1 MTNAREILNFWREIG
16 PKGWW
21 KKDDAIDKRI
31 VDEFGDLHAKAV
43 AGELSD
49 WENNAD
55 DCLALVLILDQFS
68 RNMFRG
74 DPATFAHDAHG
85 LAIAKA
91 AIAKGHDKEADEN
104 LATFFYLPLMHSEA
118 LDDQEECVRIF
129 EAIDKPENLKA
140 AIEHRDIIKQ
150 FGRFPHRNEVL
161 GRETTPE
168 ELAFLDGGGFKG

>member
-1 MTNAREILNFWREIG
+1 MKNAQTVLEFWREIG

-21 KKDDAIDKRI
+21 KKDVAIDKRI
-31 VDEFGDLHAKAV
+31 IDEFGELHAQAV

-49 WENNAD
+49 WEKNAD

-74 DPATFAHDAHG
+74 DPATFAQDAQC

-91 AIAKGHDKEADEN
+91 AIAKRYDKEADNN

-118 LDDQEECVRIF
+118 LEHQVECVRIF
-129 EAIDKPENLKA
+129 ETMDIPENLKA
-140 AIEHRDIIKQ
+140 AIEHHDIIKQ

-161 GRETTPE
+161 GRETTHE
-168 ELAFLDGGGFKG
+168 ERAFLDEGGFKG

>member
-1 MTNAREILNFWREIG
+1 MANDQEILDFWREIG

-21 KKDDAIDKRI
+21 KKDDAVDKRI

-49 WENNAD
+49 WESDPNS
-55 DCLALVLILDQFS
+55 CLALVLILDQFS

-74 DPATFAHDAHG
+74 DPATFAHDAKG

-91 AIAKGHDKEADEN
+91 AIAKGHDKETDEN
-104 LATFFYLPLMHSEA
+104 LATFFYLPLMHSEV
-118 LDDQEECVRIF
+118 LEDQEECVRIF
-129 EAIDKPENLKA
+129 ATMDKPENLKA
-140 AIEHRDIIKQ
+140 AVEHRDIIKQ

-161 GRETTPE
+161 GRETISQE
-168 ELAFLDGGGFKG
+168 QVFLDGGGFKG

>member
-1 MTNAREILNFWREIG
+1 MANGQEILDFWREIG

-31 VDEFGDLHAKAV
+31 VDEFGNLHVRAV

-74 DPATFAHDAHG
+74 DPATFAADAQG
-85 LAIAKA
+85 LAAAKA
-91 AIAKGHDKEADEN
+91 AITKGYDKEADEN
-104 LATFFYLPLMHSEA
+104 LATFFYLPLMHSEE
-118 LDDQEECVRIF
+118 LEDQEECVRIF
-129 EAIDKPENLKA
+129 GTFDKPENLKA
-140 AIEHRDIIKQ
+140 AVEHRDIIKQ

-161 GRETTPE
+161 GRETTPQE
-168 ELAFLDGGGFKG
+168 QAFLDGGGFKG